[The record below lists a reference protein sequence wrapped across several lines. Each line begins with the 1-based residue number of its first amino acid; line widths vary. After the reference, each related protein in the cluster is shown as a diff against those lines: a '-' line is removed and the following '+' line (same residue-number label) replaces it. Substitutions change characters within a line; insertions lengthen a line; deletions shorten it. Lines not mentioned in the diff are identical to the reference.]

1 MGIIIGLV
9 CIVLICVMFVQFK
22 TVEETDITAIEN
34 MKEDEL
40 RTTLSEWKTKY
51 EETYEKYEETIAT
64 IDEYNKKIESSEEAS
79 ELLDKELENSNL
91 IVGNTDIYGEGI
103 IVTLTDNNNQVIVA
117 EDLLELI
124 NELRYAG
131 AEAISIND
139 VRIINTTDIVE
150 VGNTLI
156 MVGGQ
161 RLSSPYVVK
170 AIGNQAYLSSIL
182 SLKNSGFIDKYNN
195 SGKTVT
201 LVASKKVE
209 ILKRG
214 KSGVAV
220 MAQITGSK
228 NTLRIYT
235 EYNLRNLFGGEKLIY
250 LRKDKKEVSG
260 LSCLP
265 SGYFTIE
272 KKGDSYIFTG
282 GGYGHGVGMSQN
294 GANQMAA
301 QGKKCEEILKFYF
314 LGSILQYQ
322 KSV

>member
-1 MGIIIGLV
+1 MKKINKEQLVMGIIIGLV

-64 IDEYNKKIESSEEAS
+64 IDEYNKKIENSEEAS

-201 LVASKKVE
+201 LVANKKVE
-209 ILKRG
+209 ILKYNG
-214 KSGVAV
+214 E
-220 MAQITGSK
+220 
-228 NTLRIYT
+228 T
-235 EYNLRNLFGGEKLIY
+235 EIKYI
-250 LRKDKKEVSG
+250 KK
-260 LSCLP
+260 
-265 SGYFTIE
+265 
-272 KKGDSYIFTG
+272 
-282 GGYGHGVGMSQN
+282 
-294 GANQMAA
+294 
-301 QGKKCEEILKFYF
+301 
-314 LGSILQYQ
+314 
-322 KSV
+322 

>member
-1 MGIIIGLV
+1 MKKINKEQLVMGIIIGLV

-201 LVASKKVE
+201 LVANKKVE
-209 ILKRG
+209 ILK
-214 KSGVAV
+214 
-220 MAQITGSK
+220 
-228 NTLRIYT
+228 
-235 EYNLRNLFGGEKLIY
+235 YNGEREIKYI
-250 LRKDKKEVSG
+250 KK
-260 LSCLP
+260 
-265 SGYFTIE
+265 
-272 KKGDSYIFTG
+272 
-282 GGYGHGVGMSQN
+282 
-294 GANQMAA
+294 
-301 QGKKCEEILKFYF
+301 
-314 LGSILQYQ
+314 
-322 KSV
+322 

>member
-1 MGIIIGLV
+1 MKKINKEQLVMGIIIGLV

-64 IDEYNKKIESSEEAS
+64 IDEYNKKIESNEEAS

-209 ILKRG
+209 ILKYNG
-214 KSGVAV
+214 E
-220 MAQITGSK
+220 
-228 NTLRIYT
+228 T
-235 EYNLRNLFGGEKLIY
+235 EIKYI
-250 LRKDKKEVSG
+250 KK
-260 LSCLP
+260 
-265 SGYFTIE
+265 
-272 KKGDSYIFTG
+272 
-282 GGYGHGVGMSQN
+282 
-294 GANQMAA
+294 
-301 QGKKCEEILKFYF
+301 
-314 LGSILQYQ
+314 
-322 KSV
+322 

>member
-1 MGIIIGLV
+1 MKKLDKDQIIMSIIIGLV
-9 CIVLICVMFVQFK
+9 CIVLICIESIQFK
-22 TVEETDITAIEN
+22 TIEETDITAIEN

-51 EETYEKYEETIAT
+51 EETYEKYEETITT

-79 ELLDKELENSNL
+79 ELLDKELEKSNL
-91 IVGNTDIYGEGI
+91 IAGNTDVYGEGI
-103 IVTLTDNNNQVIVA
+103 IVTLIDNDEQTIKA
-117 EDLLELI
+117 EDLLELV

-150 VGNTLI
+150 VGNSLV

-201 LVASKKVE
+201 LVANKKVE
-209 ILKRG
+209 ILKNNG
-214 KSGVAV
+214 KTD
-220 MAQITGSK
+220 IK
-228 NTLRIYT
+228 
-235 EYNLRNLFGGEKLIY
+235 
-250 LRKDKKEVSG
+250 
-260 LSCLP
+260 
-265 SGYFTIE
+265 
-272 KKGDSYIFTG
+272 YI
-282 GGYGHGVGMSQN
+282 N
-294 GANQMAA
+294 
-301 QGKKCEEILKFYF
+301 K
-314 LGSILQYQ
+314 
-322 KSV
+322 